1 MNLIIYNKFIQTYDE
16 KFYRK
21 DKIEN
26 DELFLGS
33 RMEQELNFSSFN
45 KIKRV
50 TNEELAAMWTRYFEN
65 KDDRNLRDQLIL
77 QYIYLT
83 RYVVGRVKVAL
94 PPTFTYEDISSYGI
108 EGLIDAVEKFT
119 PKMGAR
125 FETYALVR
133 IRGNIIDK
141 VRSQDFLPRSVRRKI
156 RDVKEA
162 QDILK
167 SQYGRA
173 ATNSEIA
180 QYLGIEKEKV
190 EQLLA
195 DDTTITSIYDKKG
208 AADGDIEIIDTIEDS
223 QTLAP
228 HEEVEEKDIKKGLEI
243 ALKRLPERERTIMVL
258 YYHENMTLK
267 EIGDAIN
274 VSESRVSQLHAQAI
288 MKLKNLLSEN
298 RTERLKKSII

>member
-1 MNLIIYNKFIQTYDE
+1 MTYQWT
-16 KFYRK
+16 
-21 DKIEN
+21 
-26 DELFLGS
+26 LG
-33 RMEQELNFSSFN
+33 MEYDLDFSSYN
-45 KIKRV
+45 KIKRL
-50 TNEELAAMWTRYFEN
+50 TNEELADLWSKYFDN
-65 KDDRNLRDQLIL
+65 KEDKTLRDALIL

-94 PPTFTYEDISSYGI
+94 PPTFSYEDISSYGV
-108 EGLIDAVEKFT
+108 EGLIDAVEKYT

-162 QDILK
+162 QEELK
-167 SQYGRA
+167 KQYGRA
-173 ATNSEIA
+173 ATNTEIA
-180 QYLGIEKEKV
+180 NYLGIEKEKV

-208 AADGDIEIIDTIEDS
+208 ASDGDIEIIDTIEDS
-223 QTLAP
+223 HSLAP
-228 HEEVEEKDIKKGLEI
+228 HEELEEKDVKKELEG

-298 RTERLKKSII
+298 RSERLKKSII

>member
-1 MNLIIYNKFIQTYDE
+1 
-16 KFYRK
+16 
-21 DKIEN
+21 
-26 DELFLGS
+26 
-33 RMEQELNFSSFN
+33 MEQELDFSSYN
-45 KIKRV
+45 KIKRAS
-50 TNEELAAMWTRYFEN
+50 NEELVDLWSRYFEDHDN
-65 KDDRNLRDQLIL
+65 KTLRDQLIL

-94 PPTFTYEDISSYGI
+94 PPTFSYEDISSYGI
-108 EGLIDAVEKFT
+108 EGLIDAVEKYT

-162 QDILK
+162 QEELK
-167 SQYGRA
+167 KQFGRV

-180 QYLGIEKEKV
+180 NYLGIEKEKV

-208 AADGDIEIIDTIEDS
+208 ASDGDIEIIDTIEDS
-223 QTLAP
+223 RTLAP
-228 HEEVEEKDIKKGLEI
+228 HEELEEKDVKKELEE

-267 EIGDAIN
+267 EIGDTIN

-298 RTERLKKSII
+298 RTERLKRSII

>member
-1 MNLIIYNKFIQTYDE
+1 
-16 KFYRK
+16 
-21 DKIEN
+21 
-26 DELFLGS
+26 
-33 RMEQELNFSSFN
+33 MEQELDFTSYN
-45 KIKRV
+45 KIKRAS
-50 TNEELAAMWTRYFEN
+50 NEELADMWVRYFDN
-65 KDDRNLRDQLIL
+65 KDDKNLRDQLIL

-94 PPTFTYEDISSYGI
+94 PPSFSYEDISSYGV
-108 EGLIDAVEKFT
+108 EGLIDAVEKYS

-162 QDILK
+162 QEDLK
-167 SQYGRA
+167 RQFGRA
-173 ATNSEIA
+173 ATNTEIA
-180 QYLGIEKEKV
+180 NYLGIEKEKV

-195 DDTTITSIYDKKG
+195 DDTTITSIYDKKNAG
-208 AADGDIEIIDTIEDS
+208 DGDIEIIDTIEDAH
-223 QTLAP
+223 TLAP
-228 HEEVEEKDIKKGLEI
+228 HEKLEEKDIKKELED

-288 MKLKNLLSEN
+288 MKLKNLLSAN

>member
-1 MNLIIYNKFIQTYDE
+1 MFWDS
-16 KFYRK
+16 
-21 DKIEN
+21 
-26 DELFLGS
+26 G
-33 RMEQELNFSSFN
+33 MEHDLDFSSYN
-45 KIKRV
+45 KIKRA
-50 TNEELAAMWTRYFEN
+50 TNEELAEMWSQYFADKSN
-65 KDDRNLRDQLIL
+65 KALRDELIL

-94 PPTFTYEDISSYGI
+94 PPTFSYEDISSYGV
-108 EGLIDAVEKFT
+108 EGLIDAVEKYT

-156 RDVKEA
+156 RDVKLA
-162 QDILK
+162 QEELK
-167 SQYGRA
+167 KQFGRS
-173 ATNSEIA
+173 ATNTEIA
-180 QYLGIEKEKV
+180 NYLGVEKEKV

-195 DDTTITSIYDKKG
+195 DDTSITSIYDKKG
-208 AADGDIEIIDTIEDS
+208 SQDGDIEIIDTIEDS
-223 QTLAP
+223 HTLAP
-228 HEEVEEKDIKKGLEI
+228 HEQLEEKDVKKELEM

-274 VSESRVSQLHAQAI
+274 ISESRVSQLHAQAI

-298 RTERLKKSII
+298 RSERLKKSII

>member
-1 MNLIIYNKFIQTYDE
+1 MSCYWAV
-16 KFYRK
+16 
-21 DKIEN
+21 
-26 DELFLGS
+26 G
-33 RMEQELNFSSFN
+33 MEQELNFSSYN
-45 KIKRV
+45 KIVRA
-50 TNEELAAMWTRYFEN
+50 TAEELEALWSQYFEDHTN
-65 KDDRNLRDQLIL
+65 KKLRDELIL

-94 PPTFTYEDISSYGI
+94 PPSFSYEDISSYGI
-108 EGLIDAVEKFT
+108 EGLIDAVEKYT

-162 QDILK
+162 QEELK
-167 SQYGRA
+167 RQFGRA

-180 QYLGIEKEKV
+180 NYLGIEKEKV

-195 DDTTITSIYDKKG
+195 DDTTVTSIYDKKG
-208 AADGDIEIIDTIEDS
+208 ASDGDIEIIDTIEDS
-223 QTLAP
+223 HTLAP
-228 HEEVEEKDIKKGLEI
+228 HEQLEEKDVKKELEG

-274 VSESRVSQLHAQAI
+274 ISESRVSQLHAQAI

>member
-1 MNLIIYNKFIQTYDE
+1 
-16 KFYRK
+16 
-21 DKIEN
+21 
-26 DELFLGS
+26 
-33 RMEQELNFSSFN
+33 MEQELDFSSYN

-50 TNEELAAMWTRYFEN
+50 TNEELVEMWDKYFNDHDN
-65 KDDRNLRDQLIL
+65 KTLRDELIL

-94 PPTFTYEDISSYGI
+94 PPSFSYEDISSYGV
-108 EGLIDAVEKFT
+108 EGLIDAVEKYT

-162 QDILK
+162 QEELK
-167 SQYGRA
+167 KQYGRA
-173 ATNSEIA
+173 ATNTEIA
-180 QYLGIEKEKV
+180 NYLGIEKEKV

-208 AADGDIEIIDTIEDS
+208 ASDGDIEIIDTIEDS
-223 QTLAP
+223 HTLAP
-228 HEEVEEKDIKKGLEI
+228 HEKLEEKDVKKELEE

-274 VSESRVSQLHAQAI
+274 ISESRVSQLHAQAI

-298 RTERLKKSII
+298 RSERLKRSII

>member
-1 MNLIIYNKFIQTYDE
+1 
-16 KFYRK
+16 
-21 DKIEN
+21 
-26 DELFLGS
+26 
-33 RMEQELNFSSFN
+33 MEQELNFSSFN

-50 TNEELAAMWTRYFEN
+50 TNEELAAMWARYFEN
-65 KDDRNLRDQLIL
+65 KDDKNLRDQLIL

-208 AADGDIEIIDTIEDS
+208 SADGDIEIIDTIEDS